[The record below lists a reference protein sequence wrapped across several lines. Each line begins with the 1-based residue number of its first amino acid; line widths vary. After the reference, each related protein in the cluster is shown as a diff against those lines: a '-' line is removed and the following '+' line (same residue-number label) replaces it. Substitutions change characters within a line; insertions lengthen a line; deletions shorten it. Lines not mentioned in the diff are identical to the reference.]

1 MNADS
6 SRPFVPWGGV
16 VLVALWIWAIWSC
29 AEHWRVNPNY
39 SYGWAVPLLAL
50 GFGIRRYF
58 RTASESAGQLRS
70 GLRFRRLAGF
80 LAALAVGALAFL
92 LEYWRE
98 EMWHPQIVLWSI
110 CLLAAGSTI
119 AILRICHGPKL

>member
-1 MNADS
+1 MNGDS
-6 SRPFVPWGGV
+6 SLTIVRPSVPWGAV

-58 RTASESAGQLRS
+58 MTASESADQLRS
-70 GLRFRRLAGF
+70 AVQFRAFAMAPNWRGLRSFRYCFFSAPRPG
-80 LAALAVGALAFL
+80 
-92 LEYWRE
+92 RR
-98 EMWHPQIVLWSI
+98 
-110 CLLAAGSTI
+110 GSSNPLP
-119 AILRICHGPKL
+119 AR